1 MEADLR
7 YKGITFPEEGAA
19 TIHQPQ
25 PQKGKTGKISLDSGR
40 HCPKLKIFD
49 TNCSGACPS
58 SLTRFKDITSSESLC
73 SIKLPFQAKCV
84 FPNFEDTLRA
94 LAEAQEVTVTI

>member
-1 MEADLR
+1 MDVDLR

-25 PQKGKTGKISLDSGR
+25 TQKQKTVKALLAPEG
-40 HCPKLKIFD
+40 HCPKLKTFD
-49 TNCSGACPS
+49 INCSGSCPS
-58 SLTRFKDITSSESLC
+58 NLTRFKDVKSSEWLS
-73 SIKLPFQAKCV
+73 SIPLPFQVKCV